1 MLADKGTYDLS
12 GMPAGPY
19 YDATNKKVLGK
30 FKDEADG
37 RAVHEFIGLRPKMYS
52 LDLGGE
58 KNKSAAKGAQTQST
72 LVRSH

>member
-1 MLADKGTYDLS
+1 M
-12 GMPAGPY
+12 
-19 YDATNKKVLGK
+19 LGK